1 LLSNK
6 RTPRRGQQQLTWTC
20 LPQGFKNSPTIF
32 GTALAS
38 DLRTYPAEEAG
49 CTLLKYVDDLLLT
62 AANHQDY
69 LKETESLLRL
79 LREAGYKVLRRPR
92 SVKTK
97 SNIWG
102 FTSPKASGTSVQK
115 ENKLFN
121 PDSNFKTTNL

>member
-1 LLSNK
+1 
-6 RTPRRGQQQLTWTC
+6 
-20 LPQGFKNSPTIF
+20 
-32 GTALAS
+32 
-38 DLRTYPAEEAG
+38 
-49 CTLLKYVDDLLLT
+49 VDDLLLT

-79 LREAGYKVLRRPR
+79 LQEAGYKVLRRPR